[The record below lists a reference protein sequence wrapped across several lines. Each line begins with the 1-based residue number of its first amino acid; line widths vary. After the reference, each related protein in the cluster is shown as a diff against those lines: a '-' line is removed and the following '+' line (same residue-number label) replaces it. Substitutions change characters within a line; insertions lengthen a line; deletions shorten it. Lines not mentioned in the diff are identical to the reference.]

1 MRRHALFSILLLL
14 ISIQAR
20 HPGQAASLSCSLVFT
35 QIPYRPES
43 HESNSAR
50 FLRNRAGEKRSR
62 IVALRPDGTLKVL
75 TPDFACASDPS
86 VSFDARRI
94 VFAGKRSITDR
105 WNIWEMDVDGKNKRQ
120 ITKDLGDCREPEYLA
135 KSSITPPDFED
146 KVRWVTFVSNGA
158 GVYAETGMEL
168 ATSLYAASTEP
179 IAGRGFVTWRTT
191 FNLAND
197 FSPTV
202 LNDGRV
208 LFTSAA
214 VGRRSPPLLTQGNG
228 NSNNLPMEY
237 PLLVANWDGTGL
249 NLFCGNEQG
258 LPFKTMACEMP
269 DRTLVFVESGESG
282 SAGGQLARVSFR
294 RPLHSYVQLSGGE
307 GYYLHPH
314 PFADG
319 KLAVSF
325 TPGKQSYG
333 IYALDLANGSAAAKL
348 FDDPDWED
356 LDAQML
362 VPRPEPQGLIS
373 SVMDSLTWGHLHCLN
388 VYESDQPEAALI
400 KKGDVKRVRFIEGV
414 PARASN
420 RRRAA
425 PQETETRILGEAP
438 VEADGSFFVE
448 LPGDT
453 PFSIQLLD
461 EGGRA
466 LQSMH
471 RWIWVRR
478 GTSRGCIGCHENKE
492 LAPENRVTDAVRRAA
507 PHVLK

>member
-1 MRRHALFSILLLL
+1 
-14 ISIQAR
+14 
-20 HPGQAASLSCSLVFT
+20 
-35 QIPYRPES
+35 
-43 HESNSAR
+43 
-50 FLRNRAGEKRSR
+50 
-62 IVALRPDGTLKVL
+62 
-75 TPDFACASDPS
+75 
-86 VSFDARRI
+86 
-94 VFAGKRSITDR
+94 
-105 WNIWEMDVDGKNKRQ
+105 
-120 ITKDLGDCREPEYLA
+120 
-135 KSSITPPDFED
+135 
-146 KVRWVTFVSNGA
+146 
-158 GVYAETGMEL
+158 MEL

-214 VGRRSPPLLTQGNG
+214 VGRPSSPLLTQGNG
-228 NSNNLPMEY
+228 NSNNLPMDY
-237 PLLVANWDGTGL
+237 PLLAANWDGTGL
-249 NLFCGNEQG
+249 NLFCGSEQG

-269 DRTLVFVESGESG
+269 DRTLVFVESAESG

-294 RPLHSYVQLSGGE
+294 RPLHSYVQLSGRK

-314 PFADG
+314 PFAEG
-319 KLAVSF
+319 RLGVSF

-333 IYALDLANGSAAAKL
+333 IYVLDPANGSAAAKL

-362 VPRPEPQGLIS
+362 APRPEPQGLIS
-373 SVMDSLTWGHLHCLN
+373 SVVDSLAWGQLHCLN
-388 VYESDQPEAALI
+388 VYESDRPEAAVVN
-400 KKGDVKRVRFIEGV
+400 KGDVKRVRFIEGV
-414 PARASN
+414 PARASA
-420 RRRAA
+420 RRQAGPWEPER
-425 PQETETRILGEAP
+425 RILGEAP
-438 VEADGSFFVE
+438 VEPDGSFFVE

-461 EGGRA
+461 ERGRT
-466 LQSMH
+466 LRSMH

-492 LAPENRVTDAVRRAA
+492 LAPENRVTDAVRRAT
-507 PHVLK
+507 PHLLK